1 MEENKGFISSLFDF
15 SFRNFVTP
23 RIIGIL
29 YGVLLAVTAIGAIA
43 MVVIMFMMHP
53 GFGVLALLV
62 LAPLY
67 FFLSILSYR
76 VMLELIVVIHRMRHE
91 LTDIHNT
98 FTKIENS

>member
-1 MEENKGFISSLFDF
+1 
-15 SFRNFVTP
+15 
-23 RIIGIL
+23 
-29 YGVLLAVTAIGAIA
+29 
-43 MVVIMFMMHP
+43 VIMFMMHP